1 MGLPVN
7 TIHDIKNFLA
17 KPRSM
22 QRIALKAVQCKHA
35 FLLFI

>member
-7 TIHDIKNFLA
+7 AIHDIKNFLA
-17 KPRSM
+17 KPRSIL
-22 QRIALKAVQCKHA
+22 RIAEKAAHCLHA